1 MFLDMPDPRSYKKT
15 HGQAVVQKE
24 EPVTETQ
31 AVVIT
36 ENAGKMC
43 QIVPLK
49 TTGQADW
56 LSETFFK
63 VRLNTTANV

>member
-1 MFLDMPDPRSYKKT
+1 MPDPRSYKKT

-36 ENAGKMC
+36 ENVGKMC

-49 TTGQADW
+49 TNGQADW

>member
-1 MFLDMPDPRSYKKT
+1 MPDPRAYKKT
-15 HGQAVVQKE
+15 HGQAVVQKK
-24 EPVTETQ
+24 EPVTKTQ

-36 ENAGKMC
+36 ENAEKMC

>member
-1 MFLDMPDPRSYKKT
+1 MPDPRSYKKT